1 MYYYQV
7 TSYSDDCE
15 SMPAVTEDKNSDY
28 VVVEQVSVDENVI
41 AAIIYPNPVSE
52 RLHVASE
59 GLTNISVYTVI
70 GQKKLDINL
79 NADDYI
85 LDVSG
90 LDNGVYMLKVS
101 TRKGCFTRRI
111 CVNK

>member
-1 MYYYQV
+1 
-7 TSYSDDCE
+7 
-15 SMPAVTEDKNSDY
+15 MPAVTEDKNSDY